1 MTLPTNG
8 YSIRIFCGLAVNEK
22 TDDATLDASF
32 DEVSVLCDLYFY
44 EGCTVTPAE
53 GLWDD
58 FREQTVVVEVF
69 CAEESLPEIL
79 LKADAF
85 ASDYKQNRLQEAVL
99 VTTQP
104 IHFKQV

>member
-22 TDDATLDASF
+22 TDDDILDASF
-32 DEVSVLCDLYFY
+32 DEVSDLCDLYFF
-44 EGCTVTPAE
+44 EGCTITPAE

-58 FREQTVVVEVF
+58 FREPTIVVEVF
-69 CAEESLPEIL
+69 CTEESLPDVL

-85 ASDYKQNRLQEAVL
+85 ASDYKNNRQQEVVL